1 MNDVLITPIIM
12 KEQHTKINAMVKG
25 KGIVPNGTMVEL
37 YVQFWQFWHTVRVD
51 YFPFISKFIKRIK
64 LSKGVIQRLI
74 TLIFKTNEKEFSVNN
89 KNLAI
94 VHWEMA
100 QGVHLYI
107 RKRTNKKTLP
117 FFPWLLL
124 TIKF

>member
-1 MNDVLITPIIM
+1 
-12 KEQHTKINAMVKG
+12 MVKG

-37 YVQFWQFWHTVRVD
+37 YVQFWHIVRVG
-51 YFPFISKFIKRIK
+51 YFPFISKFIKRRR
-64 LSKGVIQRLI
+64 LPKGVIQRLI
-74 TLIFKTNEKEFSVNN
+74 TLILKTNEKEFSVNN

-107 RKRTNKKTLP
+107 RKRTNKKNPSIFSMGVTNH
-117 FFPWLLL
+117 
-124 TIKF
+124 